1 LDETVEKVPVNQI
14 ARLNRRD
21 GEKVVVALAGVQTNQ
36 FARASDLALELRR
49 EGVTVLIG
57 GFHISGMFA
66 MFPTVTPEIQQLVD
80 AGVTVVAGE
89 VEARWADLLRD
100 ALAGELKPIYRF
112 LNELPDISKAPL
124 PMINREYMSKF
135 VSSNFGTIDCSRGCP
150 FNCSFCTII
159 NVQGRKS
166 RYRSPECVAETIRRN
181 YREFGLYMYFITD
194 DDFARNPG
202 WESTLD
208 QLIHLREK
216 EGIPLE
222 FMIQVDVQCYK
233 IPRFVEKAARA
244 GCTSVFIGM
253 ESINPLNLKDS
264 GKRHNK
270 VREYRDLIEAWHQA
284 RVSTQVGY
292 IIGFPND
299 TEESVREDVERL
311 MNEVRVQRASFFMMA
326 PLPGSRDHKQMVED
340 QAPIDTDYN
349 TYDSFHESMPHPK
362 MKNGAWT
369 RAYSDAFHRFYSFEN
384 MKKVLRRADA
394 KNYWDIF
401 RNYLWCKNSFFNEG
415 THPMITGFFRIKD
428 RKTRR
433 SSFPRESRFAH
444 FKRRVPEIYRW
455 VREGFRILLEM
466 EELWLQTRKRSE
478 TELRVIEELARMR
491 GTLRRSL
498 RVSEL
503 QAAYAQ
509 AKAQI
514 PSIQVPSRLSL
525 SMKKLS
531 VFHASRF
538 RETRDDLSRYWAGL
552 RQRIRQGRLEVLLRV
567 DRITLNGL
575 REIRLATGFL
585 IALSTGA
592 NY

>member
-1 LDETVEKVPVNQI
+1 
-14 ARLNRRD
+14 
-21 GEKVVVALAGVQTNQ
+21 
-36 FARASDLALELRR
+36 
-49 EGVTVLIG
+49 
-57 GFHISGMFA
+57 
-66 MFPTVTPEIQQLVD
+66 
-80 AGVTVVAGE
+80 
-89 VEARWADLLRD
+89 
-100 ALAGELKPIYRF
+100 
-112 LNELPDISKAPL
+112 LNEFPDISEAPR
-124 PMINREYMSKF
+124 PTINKEYMSKF
-135 VSSNFGTIDCSRGCP
+135 VSSSFGTIDCSRGCP

-166 RYRSPECVAETIRRN
+166 RHRSPECIAETIRRN
-181 YREFGLYMYFITD
+181 YRESGVTNYFITD

-202 WESTLD
+202 WESTFD
-208 QLIHLREK
+208 QLIHLREN
-216 EGIPLE
+216 EGIPVK

-270 VREYRDLIEAWHQA
+270 VQEYRDLIEAWHQV

-292 IIGFPND
+292 IIGFPHD
-299 TEESVREDVERL
+299 TEESVQEDVERL

-326 PLPGSRDHKQMVED
+326 PLPGSRDHKRMVED
-340 QAPIDTDYN
+340 GTPIDTDYN
-349 TYDSFHESMPHPK
+349 SYDSFHESMPHPK

-369 RAYSDAFHRFYSFEN
+369 RAYREAWHRFYSFEH
-384 MKKVLRRADA
+384 MKEVLCRADA

-415 THPMITGFFRIKD
+415 AHPMITGFFRIKD

-433 SSFPRESRFAH
+433 GSFPHESRFAH
-444 FKRRVPEIYRW
+444 FKRRVPEIYRY
-455 VREGFRILLEM
+455 VRDAFRLLLEM

-478 TELRVIEELARMR
+478 TELHVIEELARTR
-491 GTLRRSL
+491 ATLRRSL

-509 AKAQI
+509 AKARI

-525 SMKKLS
+525 FMKKLS
-531 VFHASRF
+531 VLHASRL

-552 RQRIRQGRLEVLLRV
+552 RQRLRQGRIEVLLRV
-567 DRITLNGL
+567 DRMALNGL
-575 REIRLATGFL
+575 RELRLATSFL
-585 IALSTGA
+585 IALATGA
-592 NY
+592 N